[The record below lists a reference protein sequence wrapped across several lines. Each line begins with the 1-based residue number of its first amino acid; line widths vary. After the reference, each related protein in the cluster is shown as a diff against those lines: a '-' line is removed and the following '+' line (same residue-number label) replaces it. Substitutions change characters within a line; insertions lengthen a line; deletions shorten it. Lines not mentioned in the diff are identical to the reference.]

1 MKRRQIQLLLSG
13 TGRYVPAEI
22 VEMVCD
28 EELAGRPRAPLE
40 RLPVAAA
47 RHRLL
52 RSREVIVIKRRRPK
66 ISRPPYPG
74 EYAWGGIHEAIS
86 EEEKAGRPRA
96 PLVELL
102 SPRAP
107 DDREPPAAELPKA
120 SPPTE

>member
-1 MKRRQIQLLLSG
+1 MK
-13 TGRYVPAEI
+13 
-22 VEMVCD
+22 
-28 EELAGRPRAPLE
+28 
-40 RLPVAAA
+40 
-47 RHRLL
+47 
-52 RSREVIVIKRRRPK
+52 RRPK

-107 DDREPPAAELPKA
+107 DDREPEPPAAELTPT
-120 SPPTE
+120 SSPTE